1 MQTSLLLCENEL
13 DFLDVGAGILG
24 ETNPSHQQWDEK
36 ILIEIW
42 AFLKWYFYLVRNVSA
57 NKYVHLLNFNF
68 ISFVFY

>member
-36 ILIEIW
+36 NTDWNLSV
-42 AFLKWYFYLVRNVSA
+42 FKMV
-57 NKYVHLLNFNF
+57 LLFGQKCKCK
-68 ISFVFY
+68 